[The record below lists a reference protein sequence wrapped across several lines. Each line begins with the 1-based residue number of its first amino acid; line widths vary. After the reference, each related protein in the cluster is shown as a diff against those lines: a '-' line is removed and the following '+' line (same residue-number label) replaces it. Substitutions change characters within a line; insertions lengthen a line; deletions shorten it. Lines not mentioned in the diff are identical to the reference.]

1 MNRPLVGMTMNAV
14 CAHEKMRPSTFGSHY
29 LNFSYT
35 SAIVQAGGIP
45 VAIPF
50 GPTKNIDPIL
60 KNLRRIVVTGGK
72 DIDPAVYGQEPQQEC
87 GPFISEKSLWER
99 ELVLAA
105 DELDLPLLG
114 ICLGMQ
120 LVNVAR
126 GGTLYQDV
134 PTAKPSDVN
143 HPYPLEKRRI
153 ECHTVFVQ
161 PESKL
166 AHIFG
171 SGKIPVNSLHHQGID
186 QLGKGLSIVARAE
199 DGLIEAIEDK
209 QRSFLLAV
217 QWHPEDL
224 QHIPRHQALF
234 NAFIEA
240 CREP

>member
-1 MNRPLVGMTMNAV
+1 MNRPLIGMTMNAV
-14 CAHEKMRPSTFGSHY
+14 CAHEEMRPSTFGSHY

-35 SAIVQAGGIP
+35 NAILHAGGIP
-45 VAIPF
+45 VAIPY
-50 GPTKNIDPIL
+50 GPIENTGPIL
-60 KNLRRIVVTGGK
+60 KNLQGIVVTGGK
-72 DIDPAVYGQEPQQEC
+72 DVDPAVYGQKPHKEC
-87 GPFISEKSLWER
+87 GPFISEKSQWEK
-99 ELVLAA
+99 ELILAV

-126 GGTLYQDV
+126 GGTLCQDV
-134 PTAKPSDVN
+134 PTVKPSEVN
-143 HPYPLEKRRI
+143 HPYPLDKRRK
-153 ECHTVFVQ
+153 ECHFVFVE

-171 SGKIPVNSLHHQGID
+171 SGKIPVNSLHHQGIE
-186 QLGKGLSIVARAE
+186 QLGKGLNIVARAE
-199 DGLIEAIEDK
+199 DGLIEAVEDK
-209 QRSFLLAV
+209 DRSFLLAV

-240 CREP
+240 CREH